1 VSRFGRNRNRKARS
15 LEATAKRDYW
25 MKCILGGITQ
35 GNPVD
40 VSALPSGN
48 LWVTLRK
55 SQGNPE
61 ENVGLPCGKIRVKS
75 RDFMFVSCS

>member
-1 VSRFGRNRNRKARS
+1 
-15 LEATAKRDYW
+15 
-25 MKCILGGITQ
+25 MKCILGGVAQ

-48 LWVTLRK
+48 LWVALRK

-61 ENVGLPCGKIRVKS
+61 ENVGLPCGKVRVKQ
-75 RDFMFVSCS
+75 RDYWFVSCS